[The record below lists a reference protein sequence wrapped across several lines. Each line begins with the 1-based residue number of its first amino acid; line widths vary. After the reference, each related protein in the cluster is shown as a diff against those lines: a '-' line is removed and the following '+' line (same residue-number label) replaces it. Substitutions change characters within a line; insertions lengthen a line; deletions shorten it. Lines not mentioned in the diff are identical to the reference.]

1 MTQAQAIVS
10 NHMLLQQNDLNSSD
24 SESLSTALC
33 CEHLSL
39 HLSHQAILKDV
50 TIALPEKGMTSLI
63 GPSGAGKSSLLRCI
77 TGLNNGWKGNI
88 RIQNQDVR
96 QWQGGV
102 DALRKEIGL
111 IAQKPAV
118 FPTSI
123 SGNVIFGF
131 TRKQRKQNNHAWIQ
145 HCLEKAALWDEVKH
159 RLDSPAQSLSLG
171 QQQRLCLARALALKP
186 SMLLL
191 DEPTASLDP
200 RSKQLI
206 ETSLKEL
213 ATWMPILCVTHD
225 LEQTQRLQGQVIFMC
240 DGKIIETGS
249 CHDFF
254 LHPERIETR
263 EFLRWSVCDCDS
275 LSVDG

>member
-1 MTQAQAIVS
+1 MMKQAQAIVS
-10 NHMLLQQNDLNSSD
+10 NDIASISQEPEPLN
-24 SESLSTALC
+24 TALC
-33 CEHLSL
+33 CEQLNLSL
-39 HLSHQAILKDV
+39 SKQSILKGV
-50 TIALPEKGMTSLI
+50 SFHLPEKGMTSLI

-77 TGLNNGWKGNI
+77 TGLNKGWQGSI

-102 DALRKEIGL
+102 DALRKVVGL

-118 FPTSI
+118 FPVSI
-123 SGNVIFGF
+123 ADNVTFGLPKKK
-131 TRKQRKQNNHAWIQ
+131 RKRNQSVWIQ
-145 HCLEKAALWDEVKH
+145 DCLQKAALWDEVKH

-171 QQQRLCLARALALKP
+171 QQQRLCLARSLALKP

-240 DGKIIETGS
+240 DGKIIETGQ

-254 LHPERIETR
+254 QHPKRIESR
-263 EFLRWSVCDCDS
+263 EFLRCSVCDCDS
-275 LSVDG
+275 LTVDG